1 MCDIAAEIEKRS
13 ETKGETKT
21 TEKII
26 LTMLKNDFTDEQ
38 IKKATNASQDF
49 IDELKEKLDK

>member
-26 LTMLKNDFTDEQ
+26 LTMLKNDFTDDM
-38 IKKATNASQDF
+38 IKKVTNASQEL
-49 IDELKEKLDK
+49 IDELKKKLHK